1 MIAFIKGKVAHIN
14 PTQVVLETAG
24 GIGYEVQISLY
35 TFEKIKD
42 QQSTS
47 IYTHLS
53 IKEDSHTL
61 FGFYAED
68 ERTLFRNLI
77 SVNGVGPSTARMIL
91 SSLTP
96 NDLNHAIITGDI
108 TLLKAVKGIGPKT
121 AQRLVLELQDK
132 VKKAGVDS
140 IDLSTQSS
148 GASAAR
154 QEAVSALLMLGFNRI
169 AIEKTVKKVMDASKD
184 EMAVEEIIKIA
195 LKSL

>member
-1 MIAFIKGKVAHIN
+1 MIAFIKGKVAYIN
-14 PTQVVLETAG
+14 PTQVILETAG
-24 GIGYEVQISLY
+24 GIGYEIQISLY
-35 TFEKIKD
+35 TYEKIKD
-42 QQSTS
+42 QQSIS

-61 FGFYAED
+61 FGFYKED
-68 ERTLFRNLI
+68 ERQLFRNLI

-132 VKKAGVDS
+132 VKKAGIDTVDIS
-140 IDLSTQSS
+140 SKSTGS
-148 GASAAR
+148 SAAR
-154 QEAVSALLMLGFNRI
+154 QEAVSALLMLGFNRA
-169 AIEKTVKKVMDASKD
+169 AIEKTVKKVMDSSKE
-184 EMAVEEIIKIA
+184 EMQVEEIIKIA

>member
-1 MIAFIKGKVAHIN
+1 MIAFIKGKVAYIN
-14 PTQVVLETAG
+14 PTQVILETAG
-24 GIGYEVQISLY
+24 GIGYDIQISLY
-35 TFEKIKD
+35 TYEKIKD
-42 QQSTS
+42 QQSIS

-61 FGFYAED
+61 FGFYTED
-68 ERTLFRNLI
+68 ERMLFRNLI

-96 NDLNHAIITGDI
+96 SDLNHAIITGDI

-132 VKKAGVDS
+132 VKKAGLDTVDIS
-140 IDLSTQSS
+140 KNST
-148 GASAAR
+148 ATSAAR
-154 QEAVSALLMLGFNRI
+154 QEAISALLMLGFNRA

-184 EMAVEEIIKIA
+184 EMQVEEIIKIA

>member
-1 MIAFIKGKVAHIN
+1 MIAFIKGTVAYIN
-14 PTQVVLETAG
+14 PTQVILETAG
-24 GIGYEVQISLY
+24 GLGYEIQISLY

-42 QQSTS
+42 QKSVS

-132 VKKAGVDS
+132 VKKAGIDTVDIS
-140 IDLSTQSS
+140 AHSTSN
-148 GASAAR
+148 SAAR
-154 QEAVSALLMLGFNRI
+154 QEAISALLMLGFNR
-169 AIEKTVKKVMDASKD
+169 AAVEKTVKKVMDASKD
-184 EMAVEEIIKIA
+184 EIQVEEIIKIA

>member
-1 MIAFIKGKVAHIN
+1 MIAFIKGTVAYIN
-14 PTQVVLETAG
+14 PTQVILETAG
-24 GIGYEVQISLY
+24 GIGYEIQISLY

-42 QQSTS
+42 QKSVS

-132 VKKAGVDS
+132 VKKAGIETVDIS
-140 IDLSTQSS
+140 AYSTSS
-148 GASAAR
+148 SAAR
-154 QEAVSALLMLGFNRI
+154 QEAISALLMLGFNR
-169 AIEKTVKKVMDASKD
+169 AAVEKTVKKVMDSSKD
-184 EMAVEEIIKIA
+184 EIQVEEIIKIA

>member
-1 MIAFIKGKVAHIN
+1 MIAFIKGKVAYIN
-14 PTQVVLETAG
+14 PTQVIIETNG
-24 GIGYEVQISLY
+24 GIGYDVQISLY
-35 TFEKIKD
+35 TYEKVKD
-42 QQSTS
+42 KESIS

-61 FGFYAED
+61 FGFYSED
-68 ERTLFRNLI
+68 ERQLFRNLI

-132 VKKAGVDS
+132 VKKAGIETVE
-140 IDLSTQSS
+140 LSSVNTA
-148 GASAAR
+148 ASAAR
-154 QEAVSALLMLGFNRI
+154 QEAISALLMLGFNRA
-169 AIEKTVKKVMDASKD
+169 AIEKTVKKVMDSSKE
-184 EMAVEEIIKIA
+184 EMQVEEIIKIA

>member
-1 MIAFIKGKVAHIN
+1 MIAFIKGTVAYIN
-14 PTQVVLETAG
+14 PTQVILETAG
-24 GIGYEVQISLY
+24 GLGYEIQISLY

-42 QQSTS
+42 QKSVS

-132 VKKAGVDS
+132 VKKAGIDTVDIS
-140 IDLSTQSS
+140 AHSTSN
-148 GASAAR
+148 SAAR
-154 QEAVSALLMLGFNRI
+154 QEAISALLMLGFNR
-169 AIEKTVKKVMDASKD
+169 AAVEKTVKKVMDTSKD
-184 EMAVEEIIKIA
+184 EIQVEEIIKIA

>member
-1 MIAFIKGKVAHIN
+1 MIAFIKGKVVYIN
-14 PTQVVLETAG
+14 PTLVVIETAG
-24 GIGYEVQISLY
+24 GIGYEAQISLY
-35 TFEKIKD
+35 TYEKIKEHEGI
-42 QQSTS
+42 S

-61 FGFYAED
+61 FGFHSED
-68 ERTLFRNLI
+68 ERTLFRHLI

-96 NDLNHAIITGDI
+96 SDLNHAIITGDI

-132 VKKAGVDS
+132 MKKAGVDTV
-140 IDLSTQSS
+140 DLSAS
-148 GASAAR
+148 GTGTSAAR
-154 QEAVSALLMLGFNRI
+154 QEAISALLMLGFNR
-169 AIEKTVKKVMDASKD
+169 AAVEKNVKKVMDSSKE
-184 EMAVEEIIKIA
+184 EMQVEEIIKIA

>member
-1 MIAFIKGKVAHIN
+1 MIAFVKGQVAFIS
-14 PTQVVLETAG
+14 PTQVIIETQG
-24 GIGYEVQISLY
+24 GIGYEIQISLY

-42 QQSTS
+42 NKSLALL
-47 IYTHLS
+47 THFS

-61 FGFYAED
+61 FGFFD
-68 ERTLFRNLI
+68 EEERSLFRNLI

-96 NDLNHAIITGDI
+96 GDLNHAILTGDI

-132 VKKAGVDS
+132 VRKTELSGILPVQAGNTTAV
-140 IDLSTQSS
+140 
-148 GASAAR
+148 AR
-154 QEAVSALLMLGFNRI
+154 QEAVSALLMLGFNR
-169 AIEKTVKKVMDASKD
+169 ANVEKIVKKIVDDAATPM
-184 EMAVEEIIKIA
+184 EVEEIIKIA

>member
-1 MIAFIKGKVAHIN
+1 MIAFIKGTIAYIN
-14 PTQVVLETAG
+14 PTQVILETAG
-24 GIGYEVQISLY
+24 GLGYEIQISLY

-42 QQSTS
+42 QKSVS

-132 VKKAGVDS
+132 VKKAGIDTVDIS
-140 IDLSTQSS
+140 AHSTSN
-148 GASAAR
+148 SAAR
-154 QEAVSALLMLGFNRI
+154 QEAISALLMLGFNR
-169 AIEKTVKKVMDASKD
+169 AAVEKTVKKVMDASKD
-184 EMAVEEIIKIA
+184 EIQVEEIIKIA

>member
-1 MIAFIKGKVAHIN
+1 MIAFIKGTVANIN
-14 PTQVVLETAG
+14 PTQVILETAG
-24 GIGYEVQISLY
+24 GIGYEIQISLY

-42 QQSTS
+42 QKSVS

-61 FGFYAED
+61 FGFYKED

-96 NDLNHAIITGDI
+96 SDLNHAIITGDI

-132 VKKAGVDS
+132 VKKAGLDTVDIS
-140 IDLSTQSS
+140 AQSTSS
-148 GASAAR
+148 SAAR
-154 QEAVSALLMLGFNRI
+154 QEAISALLMLGFNRA
-169 AIEKTVKKVMDASKD
+169 AIEKTVKKVMDSSKD
-184 EMAVEEIIKIA
+184 EIQVEEIIKIA

>member
-1 MIAFIKGKVAHIN
+1 MIAFIKGKVVHIN
-14 PTQVVLETAG
+14 PTQVILETAG

-61 FGFYAED
+61 FGFYSED
-68 ERTLFRNLI
+68 ERLLFRNLI

-91 SSLTP
+91 SSLSP

-132 VKKAGVDS
+132 VKKAGIDTSLSAPDS
-140 IDLSTQSS
+140 GTL
-148 GASAAR
+148 AAR
-154 QEAVSALLMLGFNRI
+154 QEAVSALLMLGFNRA
-169 AIEKTVKKVMDASKD
+169 AIEKMVKKVMDSSKN
-184 EMAVEEIIKIA
+184 EIQVEEIIKIA